1 MADKIGN
8 KPIVFF
14 DGVCNL
20 CNSIVQFII
29 RHDKKERFL
38 FVSLQSEKS
47 KEILS
52 NFNFTQSDIETII
65 LLEENKLY
73 FVSTAALKIVRH
85 LNFLCS
91 LLYIFII
98 IPKPLRNYVYRI
110 IAKNRY
116 KWFGKKDSCMVPSHE
131 LKNRIID

>member
-1 MADKIGN
+1 MSINIGN
-8 KPIVFF
+8 KLIVLF

-38 FVSLQSEKS
+38 FASLQSEKS

-131 LKNRIID
+131 LKNRFID